1 MSWAVL
7 CWLLRLRA
15 TDVGPDAPLGMAQF
29 ASLNVAADA
38 STVVVPKWMKNFFE
52 VLKGP
57 PMAFRTPPAPA
68 SIGLLSLTS
77 CKAISSKL
85 SYTFAPSTGTPTDTA
100 ASTSAD
106 VRGGG
111 TTSRMTILEDTN
123 EEKGTAPA
131 PCLSCRPSPCR
142 VTTAGAQAGISLGV
156 TDRTAGAVVCSCT
169 PSSVKSNPFVDTSS
183 DRNPDRPGTGRQ
195 VATLSDSTNPAVRR
209 PPNRQKKSGVPENPP
224 PCTVTT
230 EPPDARMARGVT
242 MLTKGSAMPCSA
254 SCAEQK
260 P

>member
-1 MSWAVL
+1 M
-7 CWLLRLRA
+7 
-15 TDVGPDAPLGMAQF
+15 GPAAPLGMAQF
-29 ASLNVAADA
+29 ASFNDLTDA
-38 STVVVPKWMKNFFE
+38 CTVVVPKWTKYFFA

-57 PMAFRTPPAPA
+57 PMAFMTPPAPA

-85 SYTFAPSTGTPTDTA
+85 SDTFAPSTGAPTDTA
-100 ASTSAD
+100 DFASAD

-111 TTSRMTILEDTN
+111 LTSRMAILEDTN
-123 EEKGTAPA
+123 EAKGTAPA
-131 PCLSCRPSPCR
+131 PCSSRGPCRPSPCR

-156 TDRTAGAVVCSCT
+156 TDRTTGAVVCSCT

-183 DRNPDRPGTGRQ
+183 DRKPDRPGTGRQ
-195 VATLSDSTNPAVRR
+195 VATLSDSTNPAARR
-209 PPNRQKKSGVPENPP
+209 LPNRQKKSGVTEKPP

-230 EPPDARMARGVT
+230 DPPDAKIARGVT
-242 MLTKGSAMPCSA
+242 MLTKGSAIPCSA